1 MLTIYKKELMSFYSG
16 VMGYLIGA
24 FILLFAGLY
33 MYVINFLN
41 GYAEFTYVMSNLS
54 FIFLIVTPIL
64 TMRSIAEERKQKTD
78 LLLYSLPLGLP
89 RVILGKFLAML
100 TVLAIPVG
108 ILCFYPLL
116 LSFFGTVNFAACYTM
131 IFAFLL
137 LGASLI
143 AMGLFVSSLT
153 ENQVIAAVVTLILV
167 LLNYY
172 LADLASYLGSSAA
185 MSFFLLS
192 LLSTVAALIIWFFS
206 KSGAVSIL
214 FFLVCEAV
222 CGLIWILSA
231 DTMAGLFAAIVTALS
246 VFDRFNVFTSEIF
259 DLTAVIY
266 LLTVTAVFLF
276 LTLQSMEKRRWS

>member
-16 VMGYLIGA
+16 IMGYLIGA
-24 FILLFAGLY
+24 FILLFAGLN

-41 GYAEFTYVMSNLS
+41 GYAEFTYVLSNLS

-78 LLLYSLPLGLP
+78 ILLYSLPVGLP
-89 RVILGKFLAML
+89 NVILGKFLAML

-108 ILCFYPLL
+108 IICFYPLL
-116 LSFFGTVNFAACYTM
+116 LSFFGTVNFAACYSM

-172 LADLASYLGSSAA
+172 LSDLSSYLGTSAP

-192 LLSTVAALIIWFFS
+192 LTAVIIALVIWFFT
-206 KSGAVSIL
+206 KSGSVSVI
-214 FFLVCEAV
+214 FFLICELA
-222 CGLIWILSA
+222 CGLIWMISA
-231 DTMAGLFAAIVTALS
+231 DTMAGLFTTLVTALS

>member
-16 VMGYLIGA
+16 IMGYLIGA

-33 MYVINFLN
+33 MYVINFSY
-41 GYAEFTYVMSNLS
+41 GYAEFTYVLKNLS

-64 TMRSIAEERKQKTD
+64 TMRSIAEERRQKTD
-78 LLLYSLPLGLP
+78 LLLYSLPVGLP
-89 RVILGKFLAML
+89 NVILGKFLAML

-108 ILCFYPLL
+108 IICFYPLL
-116 LSFFGTVNFAACYTM
+116 LSFFGTVNFAASYSM

-153 ENQVIAAVVTLILV
+153 ENQVIAAVITLILV

-172 LADLASYLGSSAA
+172 LSDLASYFSSSAA
-185 MSFFLLS
+185 MSFLLLS
-192 LLSTVAALIIWFFS
+192 LTAAIISLIIWFFT
-206 KSGAVSIL
+206 KSGAVSVI
-214 FFLVCEAV
+214 FFLACELV
-222 CGLIWILSA
+222 CGLILVFSA
-231 DTMAGLFAAIVTALS
+231 DTMAGLFTTLVTALS
-246 VFDRFNVFTSEIF
+246 VFDRFDVFASDVF

-266 LLTVTAVFLF
+266 LLSVTAVFLF
-276 LTLQSMEKRRWS
+276 LTLQSMEKRRWN